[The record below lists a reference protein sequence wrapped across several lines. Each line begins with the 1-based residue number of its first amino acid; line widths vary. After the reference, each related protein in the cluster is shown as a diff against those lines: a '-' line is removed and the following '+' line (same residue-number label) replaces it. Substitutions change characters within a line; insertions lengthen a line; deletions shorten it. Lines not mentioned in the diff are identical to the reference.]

1 MEGDV
6 MGDFLV
12 GMIFGAF
19 FAAGIAGA
27 LHERGLAECE
37 KNLPRTER
45 CEKVWQ
51 PVKPSRSEV
60 KQ

>member
-1 MEGDV
+1 

-27 LHERGLAECE
+27 LHEHGLAECE

-51 PVKPSRSEV
+51 PVKQSRSEV